1 MDSIKYSKFKY
12 FELLGLG
19 IVYFIIIFN
28 LIFLKDS
35 LIAAFSAFF
44 GITYTFLAGKGN
56 PKCYLF
62 GIAGSGL
69 YGWLA
74 FTNALWGNLCLYMLY
89 YIPMQIIGFIKWN
102 QHLKE
107 DKKEIIKNSLVR
119 KERILI
125 SIITFILCAISIY
138 ILYQIN
144 DKSPIIDGLTTIL
157 SIVGMYLTVKRAI
170 EQWIVWI
177 VVNGLTA
184 VMWINIAL
192 SGENVYSTVL
202 MWTVYFVLALYFY
215 KEWKK
220 EVV

>member
-1 MDSIKYSKFKY
+1 MDSMKHSKKKYIEF
-12 FELLGLG
+12 LAIG
-19 IVYFIIIFN
+19 IIYLIIIFN
-28 LIFLKDS
+28 LLFLKDS
-35 LIAAFSAFF
+35 VIAAFSAFF

-74 FTNALWGNLCLYMLY
+74 LTNALWGNLCLYLLY
-89 YIPMQIIGFIKWN
+89 YIPMQITGFFKWN
-102 QHLKE
+102 QNLKE
-107 DKKEIIKNSLVR
+107 DKKEIIKSKLER
-119 KERILI
+119 KECFIITIITLILCSI
-125 SIITFILCAISIY
+125 SIC
-138 ILYQIN
+138 ILYQMS
-144 DKSPIIDGLTTIL
+144 DTSPIIDGLTTIL

-170 EQWIVWI
+170 EQWIIWS

-184 VMWINIAL
+184 IMWINIAI

-202 MWTVYFVLALYFY
+202 MWVVYFVLAIYFY
-215 KEWKK
+215 REWNR